1 MLYIYLNEQAYT
13 HTHLWSVQGT
23 EKPVNNIYLAGSC
36 LTVIYG
42 AIPGSQRENNMS
54 CAKNRTAIIEM

>member
-1 MLYIYLNEQAYT
+1 MLYICLNEQTYT
-13 HTHLWSVQGT
+13 DTHLWSAWGT

-42 AIPGSQRENNMS
+42 TIPGSQKDNNTS
-54 CAKNRTAIIEM
+54 RAKNRIA